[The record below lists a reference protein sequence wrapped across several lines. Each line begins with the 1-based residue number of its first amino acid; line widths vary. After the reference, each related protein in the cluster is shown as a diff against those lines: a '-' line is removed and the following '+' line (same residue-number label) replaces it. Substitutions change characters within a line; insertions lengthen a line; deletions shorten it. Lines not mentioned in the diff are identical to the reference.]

1 MIDYGLIDKSI
12 KYYEKKG
19 FQRIESPWTVTQ
31 AISDITKS
39 KGVRD
44 FRLANTEKVLVA
56 SAEQSFLY
64 L

>member
-39 KGVRD
+39 KGVRELD
-44 FRLANTEKVLVA
+44 FL
-56 SAEQSFLY
+56 
-64 L
+64 